1 MITRREIESERF
13 AYATLELYHRI
24 VDCFEGY
31 ALKEK
36 IGELRAGYYDEIKI
50 RTKEERDFI
59 KVTILKLE
67 NFSSKIQN
75 RSSAGTVD
83 YTNGENIR
91 PANCKMEKVNLNEV
105 GSYEPLGS
113 R

>member
-24 VDCFEGY
+24 IDCFEGY

-59 KVTILKLE
+59 LNLLKKEDPRVYLE
-67 NFSSKIQN
+67 VSLLHSNLQKDI
-75 RSSAGTVD
+75 
-83 YTNGENIR
+83 
-91 PANCKMEKVNLNEV
+91 KMETLQEKIIKFFKNT
-105 GSYEPLGS
+105 
-113 R
+113 